1 MMKLEDF
8 FGTNFYIYTFGAL
21 LFFVFMV
28 MIKAILI
35 NHNKSSNKTKP
46 PNDID
51 INDVERMM
59 KENVLFQHI
68 VFNKGNLQ

>member
-1 MMKLEDF
+1 MMKLTDI
-8 FGTNFYIYTFGAL
+8 FGKNFYIYTFGTL
-21 LFFVFMV
+21 LFFMFMV
-28 MIKAILI
+28 MIKVILI

-46 PNDID
+46 ANDID

-68 VFNKGNLQ
+68 VVNKGKLQ

>member
-1 MMKLEDF
+1 MKDIFES
-8 FGTNFYIYTFGAL
+8 NFYIYTFGTL
-21 LFFVFMV
+21 LFFLFMV

-46 PNDID
+46 PNDII